1 MPIKYYFDYAAT
13 TPLDPR
19 VLRVMKPYFFQ
30 KFGNPGS
37 IHEAGRKAKE
47 AIEKAAAKIAS
58 ILHCRPQEF
67 IFTGSATEA
76 DNLAVFGIAKAN
88 AIRDFEHSSNN
99 PTSQAVPNEA
109 SKTVRNKIII
119 SAVEHK
125 AILAPCQ
132 ALAEE
137 GFEIVKLK
145 VDKNGLVDPNDVAK
159 LLDSKTIL
167 VSIIYA
173 DNETGTIQP
182 IKEIAKVIKK
192 FRASHNSSLPY
203 FHTDASQAAQYLD
216 INVEKLGVDLMTV
229 SSHKLYGPK
238 GIGGLYI
245 KKGINPVRGRLSQ
258 SGRSHAFGET
268 ASNGVKIKPI
278 IFGGG
283 QQNNIRSGTENV
295 PSIVGFAEALALAE
309 SNKQKEYKRI
319 EKLRNEL
326 EQGIFKLIP
335 KVVLNG
341 HPQKRL
347 PNFLNVSI
355 LDIEGEAALL
365 YLDQKGICASTG
377 SACDSQSLEPSHVI
391 LALGRPYEYAH
402 GSLRFTLGKYTTR
415 ESIQYLLKHLPPI
428 VEKLRQMSPVNI
440 KIGEEK
446 KISLPQAF
454 VGGKTPHFL
463 KKN

>member
-1 MPIKYYFDYAAT
+1 MKMTLKYYFDYAAT
-13 TPLDPR
+13 TPLEPR
-19 VLRVMKPYFFQ
+19 VFRAMRPYFSQ

-37 IHEAGRKAKE
+37 IHDAGRKTKE
-47 AIEKAAAKIAS
+47 AIEKASAKIAS
-58 ILHCRPQEF
+58 ILHCRSKEF

-76 DNLAVFGIAKAN
+76 DNFAIFGMVKAN
-88 AIRDFEHSSNN
+88 KAMG
-99 PTSQAVPNEA
+99 
-109 SKTVRNKIII
+109 KKIIV
-119 SAVEHK
+119 SAIEHK
-125 AILAPCQ
+125 AVLAPCN

-137 GFEIVKLK
+137 GFEIIKLK
-145 VDKNGLVDPNDVAK
+145 VDKTGLVNPADIAK
-159 LLDSKTIL
+159 LLDSNTIL

-182 IKEIAKVIKK
+182 IREIAKVIKK
-192 FRASHNSSLPY
+192 FRVQNNTALPY
-203 FHTDASQAAQYLD
+203 FHVDASQAAQYCD

-245 KKGINPVRGRLSQ
+245 RK
-258 SGRSHAFGET
+258 E
-268 ASNGVKIKPI
+268 VKIKPI

-283 QQNNIRSGTENV
+283 QQNNMRSGTENV

-309 SNKQKEYKRI
+309 KNKNRECVRV

-326 EQGIFKLIP
+326 EQEIFKLIP

-365 YLDQKGICASTG
+365 YLDQKGIFASTG
-377 SACDSQSLEPSHVI
+377 SACDSQTLEPSHVI

-415 ESIQYLLKHLPPI
+415 ESVKYLLKYLPPI
-428 VEKLRQMSPVNI
+428 VKKLRQMSPVNL
-440 KIGEEK
+440 KIGKEK
-446 KISLPQAF
+446 EISLPKAF
-454 VGGKTPHFL
+454 VSGQTPHFL
-463 KKN
+463 RKRKSK

>member
-1 MPIKYYFDYAAT
+1 MSDMPIKYYFDYAAT

-19 VLRVMKPYFFQ
+19 VLRAMKPYFSQ

-37 IHEAGRKAKE
+37 IHETGRKAKE

-76 DNLAVFGIAKAN
+76 DNLAVLGIAKAN
-88 AIRDFEHSSNN
+88 AIRDFEHFSNN
-99 PTSQAVPNEA
+99 PTSQAAPNEA

-159 LLDSKTIL
+159 FLDSKTIL

-192 FRASHNSSLPY
+192 FRASYNSSLPY

-245 KKGINPVRGRLSQ
+245 RKGVR
-258 SGRSHAFGET
+258 
-268 ASNGVKIKPI
+268 IKPI

-309 SNKQKEYKRI
+309 SNKQKEYKRL

-415 ESIQYLLKHLPPI
+415 ESIQYLLKRLPPI

>member
-1 MPIKYYFDYAAT
+1 M
-13 TPLDPR
+13 R
-19 VLRVMKPYFFQ
+19 PYLFQ

-37 IHEAGRKAKE
+37 IHDTGRKTKE
-47 AIEKAAAKIAS
+47 AIEKASAKIAS

-76 DNLAVFGIAKAN
+76 DNLAIFGIA
-88 AIRDFEHSSNN
+88 
-99 PTSQAVPNEA
+99 EA
-109 SKTVRNKIII
+109 SKKTGNKIIV

-125 AILAPCQ
+125 AVLAPCNE
-132 ALAEE
+132 LAER
-137 GFEIVKLK
+137 GFKITKLK
-145 VDKNGLVDPNDVAK
+145 VDKTGLVNPADVAK

-182 IKEIAKVIKK
+182 IREIAKIIKK
-192 FRASHNSSLPY
+192 FRTKNNSALSY
-203 FHTDASQAAQYLD
+203 FHTDASQAAQYCD

-245 KKGINPVRGRLSQ
+245 KKG
-258 SGRSHAFGET
+258 
-268 ASNGVKIKPI
+268 VKIKPI

-283 QQNNIRSGTENV
+283 QQNNLRSGTENV
-295 PSIVGFAEALALAE
+295 PAIVGLAEALALAE
-309 SNKQKEYKRI
+309 KNKQKEYARV

-326 EQGIFKLIP
+326 EQGIFKFIP

-347 PNFLNVSI
+347 PNFLNVSV

-365 YLDQKGICASTG
+365 YLDQKGISASTG
-377 SACDSQSLEPSHVI
+377 SACDSQTLEPSHVI

-402 GSLRFTLGKYTTR
+402 GSLRFTLGKYTTQ
-415 ESIQYLLKHLPPI
+415 ESVQYVLKHLPLI
-428 VEKLRQMSPVNI
+428 VRKLRQMSPVNI
-440 KIGEEK
+440 RVGKEK
-446 KISLPQAF
+446 NISLPKAF
-454 VGGKTPHFL
+454 VGNQIPHFL
-463 KKN
+463 KKKQK

>member
-1 MPIKYYFDYAAT
+1 MSSIKYYFDYAAT

-19 VLRVMKPYFFQ
+19 VLKAMKPYFSHE
-30 KFGNPGS
+30 FGNPGS

-88 AIRDFEHSSNN
+88 TVRGLKRSSSNSSSQ
-99 PTSQAVPNEA
+99 PTPNGA
-109 SKTVRNKIII
+109 SKTAENKIII

-132 ALAEE
+132 TLAEE
-137 GFEIVKLK
+137 GFEIIKLK

-192 FRASHNSSLPY
+192 FRASHSTSLPY

-245 KKGINPVRGRLSQ
+245 RKGVR
-258 SGRSHAFGET
+258 
-268 ASNGVKIKPI
+268 IKPI

-283 QQNNIRSGTENV
+283 QQNNIRPGTENV

-309 SNKQKEYKRI
+309 SNKQKEYKRL

-326 EQGIFKLIP
+326 EQGIFKSIP
-335 KVVLNG
+335 KVFLNG

-365 YLDQKGICASTG
+365 YLDQKGICTSTG
-377 SACDSQSLEPSHVI
+377 SACDSQSLEPSHAI
-391 LALGRPYEYAH
+391 LALGRPREYAH

-428 VEKLRQMSPVNI
+428 VEKLRQMSPINI
-440 KIGEEK
+440 KVSK
-446 KISLPQAF
+446 
-454 VGGKTPHFL
+454 
-463 KKN
+463 

>member
-19 VLRVMKPYFFQ
+19 VLRAMKPYFSQ

-37 IHEAGRKAKE
+37 IHETGRKAKE

-76 DNLAVFGIAKAN
+76 DNLAVLGIAKAN

-109 SKTVRNKIII
+109 IKTLRNKIII

-125 AILAPCQ
+125 AILASCQ

-216 INVEKLGVDLMTV
+216 INVERLGVDLMTV

-245 KKGINPVRGRLSQ
+245 RKGVR
-258 SGRSHAFGET
+258 
-268 ASNGVKIKPI
+268 IKPI

-309 SNKQKEYKRI
+309 SNKQKEYKRL